1 MTLERF
7 ERIVLRLA
15 NQTAVRYWIHWN
27 YPYQSPWVMAVR
39 AYPTNGF
46 NPTEEKLTADLA
58 AHGLEWDE
66 DDRQFY
72 ADRTNEDG
80 TPFQC
85 SL

>member
-27 YPYQSPWVMAVR
+27 YPCRDPWVMALKCGRTTEDEADDLVR
-39 AYPTNGF
+39 
-46 NPTEEKLTADLA
+46 
-58 AHGLEWDE
+58 HGLTWDE
-66 DDRQFY
+66 VNRVFFCY
-72 ADRTNEDG
+72 RKNEDG